1 MTEPVRKDSREDR
14 VWEQGWEEHS
24 RLQLKRLAMIPLPEK
39 LIWLE
44 EAHRLILHMQSAADP
59 MTKE

>member
-14 VWEQGWEEHS
+14 VWEHGWEEHS
-24 RLQLKRLAMIPLPEK
+24 RLQLKRLAKIPLSEK

-44 EAHRLILHMQSAADP
+44 EAHRLILHMQTAGKPTA
-59 MTKE
+59 KE